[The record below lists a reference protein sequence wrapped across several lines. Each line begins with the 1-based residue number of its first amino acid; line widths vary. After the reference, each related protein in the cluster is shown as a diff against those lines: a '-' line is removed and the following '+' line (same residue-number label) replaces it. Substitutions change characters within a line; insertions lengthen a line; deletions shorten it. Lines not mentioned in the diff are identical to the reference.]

1 MEAQGPE
8 PGYQNRIDGGLTGTL
23 SRENLHE
30 RAHSALRDDKVW
42 ASVDSVG
49 QGVGP
54 PNIRIVLH
62 GQYRKLN
69 GRAGR
74 VQARGQGRH
83 GAGRIARRMHGVRKT
98 ESSEAGGD
106 MATQWMGECTC
117 RCG

>member
-49 QGVGP
+49 PLTSALFCMGNTGSSMAAQEEFKPEDKVDMVLDASQGG
-54 PNIRIVLH
+54 
-62 GQYRKLN
+62 
-69 GRAGR
+69 
-74 VQARGQGRH
+74 
-83 GAGRIARRMHGVRKT
+83 
-98 ESSEAGGD
+98 
-106 MATQWMGECTC
+106 CT
-117 RCG
+117 G